1 MPNSGPSILADVND
15 IIDEALRLKDIGK
28 RPFYKHKTSCQKLSK
43 SPVGLNIGQLPQ
55 KIYEQLV
62 LNWNTVKNHQLSEE
76 NWRFEKQRAIGK
88 GKDKDKDKDKDKNV
102 AEVALERA
110 IVNIPKEIWP
120 DADSWMNQI
129 PTSSGFMGP
138 RVDKRRAIDLAYR
151 REDGSYELIELKVG
165 ESGGTPLFAAMEI
178 LQYGLLYV
186 FAREHKEVSKFLKQD
201 LELLRAE
208 CIHLKVLAPPV
219 YYKGYD
225 FAWLEKD
232 INRGLVNFRSQ
243 RKFSFEMDF
252 KFETLALT
260 LTRSSPWVPD
270 GPKRTSP

>member
-1 MPNSGPSILADVND
+1 MSNSGPNILAGVDN
-15 IIDEALRLKDIGK
+15 IIDAALRLKDIGK

-43 SPVGLNIGQLPQ
+43 SPIELNAGQLVQ
-55 KIYEQLV
+55 KIYERLV
-62 LNWNTVKNHQLSEE
+62 LNWDTAKDHQRSEE
-76 NWRFEKQRAIGK
+76 NWRFNKQRSIGEDN
-88 GKDKDKDKDKDKNV
+88 DK
-102 AEVALERA
+102 EVALERA

-138 RVDKRRAIDLAYR
+138 RADKRRAIDLAYR

-186 FAREHKEVSKFLKQD
+186 FAREHKEASKFLKRD

-243 RKFSFEMDF
+243 RKFSFEIDF
-252 KFETLALT
+252 KFETLSLT
-260 LTRSSPWVPD
+260 LTRSSPLWVPG

>member
-1 MPNSGPSILADVND
+1 MPNSRPSILIGVNN
-15 IIDEALRLKDIGK
+15 IIDEALGLKGIGK
-28 RPFYKHKTSCQKLSK
+28 RPFYKHKTNCQKLIK
-43 SPVGLNIGQLPQ
+43 SPIELNMGDLLEQIFN
-55 KIYEQLV
+55 KIV
-62 LNWNTVKNHQLSEE
+62 LNWDTAEYHQFSEE

-88 GKDKDKDKDKDKNV
+88 DNDK
-102 AEVALERA
+102 EVALERA

-138 RVDKRRAIDLAYR
+138 RADKRRAIDLAYR

-186 FAREHKEVSKFLKQD
+186 FAREHKEASKFLKQD

-208 CIHLKVLAPPV
+208 CIHLKVLAPPI

-225 FAWLEKD
+225 FAWVEKD

-243 RKFSFEMDF
+243 RKFSFEIDF
-252 KFETLALT
+252 QFETLSLT
-260 LTRSSPWVPD
+260 LTRSSPLWVPD
-270 GPKRTSP
+270 GPKRSSS